1 LRRRT
6 LEGDPRWRLPY
17 AEVMFFVGWD
27 VRDLVEYIYVNYPE
41 YVAISVIKDKLARKA
56 AV

>member
-17 AEVMFFVGWD
+17 ADVMFFVGWD
-27 VRDLVEYIYVNYPE
+27 VRDLTEYIYVNYPE
-41 YVAISVIKDKLARKA
+41 YAVNSVIKDKLARKA
-56 AV
+56 EV